1 MAVTKSDERHEYAA
15 CEFLKWFT
23 RKENNLRFVC
33 ESAYLPV
40 RKDSNSVEALD
51 EIIKDKDLKVNDK
64 AYQCLDNILSSYDLT
79 SFYTPK
85 CFENGYAARKIL
97 DYDLSDK
104 AAEDK
109 AKVDEMTAGG
119 MSRAE
124 ATALFTTD
132 EAFEQWYEQWN
143 TKLEAAAYQNK

>member
-1 MAVTKSDERHEYAA
+1 M
-15 CEFLKWFT
+15 
-23 RKENNLRFVC
+23 
-33 ESAYLPV
+33 
-40 RKDSNSVEALD
+40 
-51 EIIKDKDLKVNDK
+51 
-64 AYQCLDNILSSYDLT
+64 
-79 SFYTPK
+79 
-85 CFENGYAARKIL
+85 

-143 TKLEAAAYQNK
+143 TKLKNAAYQNK

>member
-1 MAVTKSDERHEYAA
+1 MS
-15 CEFLKWFT
+15 
-23 RKENNLRFVC
+23 
-33 ESAYLPV
+33 
-40 RKDSNSVEALD
+40 
-51 EIIKDKDLKVNDK
+51 
-64 AYQCLDNILSSYDLT
+64 LT

-85 CFENGYAARKIL
+85 CFENGYATRKIL

-109 AKVDEMTAGG
+109 AKVDEMVAGG

-143 TKLEAAAYQNK
+143 TKLEAAAYQNTVMRSVTG

>member
-1 MAVTKSDERHEYAA
+1 M
-15 CEFLKWFT
+15 
-23 RKENNLRFVC
+23 
-33 ESAYLPV
+33 
-40 RKDSNSVEALD
+40 
-51 EIIKDKDLKVNDK
+51 
-64 AYQCLDNILSSYDLT
+64 
-79 SFYTPK
+79 

-119 MSRAE
+119 MPRAE